1 MLDEGIWDDRKPDAV
16 FGIHIG
22 IGVPGGEVAV
32 RPGPLMAAADRFQIT
47 VKGRQ
52 THGARPWDG
61 VDPIVVAA
69 QIVLGLQ
76 TIESRQVDVTK
87 APSIVSVG
95 RITGGVRNNV
105 IPDQVELE
113 GTIRSFDQAMREEIH
128 HRIERTATNIAES
141 AGADAELELGLGTPP
156 VINDPALYQ
165 RMLPTLE
172 RITKVHD
179 ITPQTVAEDFSEYAN
194 RAPGLFLFLGN
205 NAPGVDPT
213 TAPAN
218 HSPLFDT
225 YEPNLEVGVRIFSNL
240 VADYLEGAQASGK

>member
-1 MLDEGIWDDRKPDAV
+1 
-16 FGIHIG
+16 
-22 IGVPGGEVAV
+22 
-32 RPGPLMAAADRFQIT
+32 MAAADRFQIT

-95 RITGGVRNNV
+95 RIAGGIRNNV

-113 GTIRSFDQAMREEIH
+113 GTIRSFDQAMREDIH
-128 HRIERTATNIAES
+128 HRIERTAVSIAES
-141 AGADAELELGLGTPP
+141 AGAEAELELGLGTPP
-156 VINDPALYQ
+156 VINDAVLYD
-165 RMLPTLE
+165 RMLPTLK
-172 RITKVHD
+172 RVTGVHD
-179 ITPQTVAEDFSEYAN
+179 VTPQTVAEDFSEYAN
-194 RAPGLFLFLGN
+194 RVPGLFVFLGN
-205 NAPGVDPT
+205 GPPGADPT
-213 TAPAN
+213 NAPAN

-225 YEPNLEVGVRIFSNL
+225 YEPNLEVGVRIFSSL
-240 VADYLEGAQASGK
+240 AVDYLEGGQVSGK